1 MWLGSLSEASLHVSL
16 GVLSVLLSN
25 WLRREQLL
33 RLSHHRLLT
42 KVGDLSLRGELLLLH
57 HVLIGL
63 YLLHLVHHRVIDL
76 THHSTSWLRL
86 ISVEN
91 IGNVWNKG
99 TFDFRFDWRVFE
111 FRMISWVNK
120 MIFGCDWRK
129 ILRQIWINLF
139 WI

>member
-1 MWLGSLSEASLHVSL
+1 
-16 GVLSVLLSN
+16 
-25 WLRREQLL
+25 
-33 RLSHHRLLT
+33 
-42 KVGDLSLRGELLLLH
+42 
-57 HVLIGL
+57 
-63 YLLHLVHHRVIDL
+63 L